1 MNPENNGMGEVKSN
15 SIYQKLLRWFVLGAV
30 FLLPTFFLPATMMNL
45 YSAKVAIF
53 TTLGLLSFLVL
64 LADLLVHGN
73 VSFPKERMLWPLILV
88 PIIATISA
96 YFNGSFLKS
105 FIGTIF
111 EINTAAFWLIG
122 TIFALIVVLTVKKEE
137 TLLSSIKMFVLGA
150 SLTLLVL
157 ILKIAA
163 SYGMLPVSL
172 LNSIPDYLS
181 IGSIDTLIVLGAA
194 MLLAVNGFMFGQVTG
209 KLKKIISGALIVGSI
224 LFAGAIGFK
233 TFIILVGLFSLVHF
247 IYTISLSK
255 MPKHSQTDEN
265 GMPVNGMNLTSGSS
279 LISLGMLAL
288 SVILIL
294 GGNTFSSF
302 LSNTL
307 RVSNVDIRP
316 NLSTTVDLVGSAWKT
331 NPVLGIGPNKFS
343 NIWNADKPLSVNV
356 TDFWNTDFNN
366 GFSYLFTMMAEVGP
380 IGSIALVAFLVLF
393 VMAGLRAV
401 FNQGLDQQK
410 RFITTSLFLTAI
422 YFWIMAFLYTVGVV
436 VLGLTFLFTG
446 LFIATLGVFNL
457 GPKKEF
463 NLFSNPKSNFVS
475 IFILVVLL
483 LFSISTGYFIW
494 EKLVASSIFNKGE
507 RILQT
512 GNIEGSLEPL
522 VRASLMSSSDAY
534 WRGVANTYTAVLQN
548 KISAI
553 DPNATLDANQRNELQ
568 NYIGSSIAAAQNAIN
583 IDGKNYLNY
592 FVLGNVYEI
601 LARVGVEGAVAS
613 AKGNYEEAKRLSPRN
628 PGISLMLARVA
639 VLTGNSEEA
648 FKNIDEAVA
657 LKSNFTDA
665 LFLKAQI
672 EVGNS
677 NIAGAVKSVED
688 ATLIDP
694 NNAGLYF
701 QLGLLKYNQKDW
713 RGAAGAFERS
723 VTLIPDYA
731 NAKYFLGLSYSLLG
745 READA
750 IKQFEDLDKTN
761 PDNAEIQLILK
772 NLKAGREPFANAK
785 PPVDDKPEKRNEPP
799 LEE

>member
-1 MNPENNGMGEVKSN
+1 MNPENNEITFSAEKP
-15 SIYQKLLRWFVLGAV
+15 IYQRLLQTFLIASM
-30 FLLPTFFLPATMMNL
+30 FLLPTFFLPVSMMNL

-53 TTLGLLSFLVL
+53 ATLGLLSFLVL

-73 VSFPKERMLWPLILV
+73 VSFPKEKMLWPLILV

-96 YFNGSFLKS
+96 FFNGSFLKS

-111 EINTAAFWLIG
+111 EINTAAFWVIG
-122 TIFALIVVLTVKKEE
+122 TIFALIVVLTIKKEE
-137 TLLSSIKMFVLGA
+137 TLLSSIKAFVFGA

-157 ILKIAA
+157 ILKIIT
-163 SYGMLPVSL
+163 SYGLLPNSL
-172 LNSIPDYLS
+172 LSFIPDYLG
-181 IGSIDTLIVLGAA
+181 IGSIDTLIVLGGA
-194 MLLAVNGFMFGQVTG
+194 MLLAVNGFMFGEVTG
-209 KLKKIISGALIVGSI
+209 KLKKIISGVLIVGSI

-233 TFIILVGLFSLVHF
+233 TFIVLVGLFSLVHF

-255 MPKHSQTDEN
+255 MPKHNQAEN
-265 GMPVNGMNLTSGSS
+265 DMSTVGTNLTSGSS
-279 LISLGMLAL
+279 LISLSMLAL
-288 SVILIL
+288 SVVLIL

-316 NLSTTVDLVGSAWKT
+316 NLSTTVGLVGSAWKS

-343 NIWNADKPLSVNV
+343 NIWNTDKPLAVNA
-356 TDFWNTDFNN
+356 TNFWNTDFNN
-366 GFSYLFTMMAEVGP
+366 GFSYLLTVMAETGP
-380 IGSIALVAFLVLF
+380 LASIALIAFLVMF
-393 VMAGLRAV
+393 MMAGFRAI
-401 FNQGLDQQK
+401 FSQGLDQKK
-410 RFITTSLFLTAI
+410 RFIITSLFLAAS
-422 YFWIMAFLYTVGVV
+422 YFWIMAFLYTIGVV

-446 LFIATLGVFNL
+446 LFIAALGAFNL
-457 GPKKEF
+457 VGKYEF

-475 IFILVVLL
+475 IFVLVVLL

-507 RILQT
+507 RIIQT

-522 VRASLMSSSDAY
+522 VRASLISSSDAY

-548 KISAI
+548 KISAL
-553 DPNATLDANQRNELQ
+553 DPNTTLDANMRNELQ

-601 LARVGVEGAVAS
+601 LARVGVEGAIAS

-628 PGISLMLARVA
+628 PGISLMLARVS
-639 VLTGNSEEA
+639 VLEGNTTNA
-648 FKNIDEAVA
+648 FKNIEEALA

-672 EVGNS
+672 EVGNN

-713 RGAAGAFERS
+713 RGAASAFERS
-723 VTLIPDYA
+723 VVLIPDYA

-761 PDNAEIQLILK
+761 PDNAEIKLILK